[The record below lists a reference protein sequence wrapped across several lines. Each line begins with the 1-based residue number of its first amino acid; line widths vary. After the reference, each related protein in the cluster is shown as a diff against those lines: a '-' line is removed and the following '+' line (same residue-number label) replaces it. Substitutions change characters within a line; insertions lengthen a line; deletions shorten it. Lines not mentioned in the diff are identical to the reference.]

1 MKIIFPERCSGPLL
15 TKMQDA
21 PHMLALIIT
30 CFFRRC
36 LRNLPVGKYFIS
48 LAIVVPGFGAI
59 LVCAAVTG
67 LLRKGT
73 AGRPRSARIKRKTP
87 RIKSEWNYRPKE
99 KTRAFAAIGSA
110 GRCRIEFTSP
120 KPFAIKD
127 GIWFSEDSYINT
139 EIRSSLQTAHLH
151 SSKI

>member
-30 CFFRRC
+30 CFF
-36 LRNLPVGKYFIS
+36 VGASGAYLLGNNFIS
-48 LAIVVPGFGAI
+48 LAIVVPGFGGI

-67 LLRKGT
+67 LLRKGIADR
-73 AGRPRSARIKRKTP
+73 AGRARIKRKTP

-99 KTRAFAAIGSA
+99 KSRAFAAIGSA
-110 GRCRIEFTSP
+110 GRDRIEFTSP

-139 EIRSSLQTAHLH
+139 EIPSSLQTAHLH